1 MISSFYQRY
10 SLYIIG
16 AFLLSLAVIHPLA
29 ESIPPNNDTETWLAD
44 NNQAQALYE
53 EFRYHFGAEE
63 VILITLDRTKYDP
76 QFIEAL
82 SGRLEGL
89 DEIRTVWSPSRF
101 ESLMRGFGVEDEQI
115 PGRLKQVAVSK
126 DGKLAGIAALLTP
139 LGVKDRTATMSRVT
153 SVLEYCHLKP
163 GDVHLAGGPVVIA
176 ELDRLG
182 GKEANQSYFIITILI
197 CHGVLWLTLR
207 QFVPALLILASTIW
221 AFQLTLAIVNLCGG
235 EMNFILDSLPVLV
248 MVFSMAIA
256 IHYLYHF
263 AGVMHEEQP
272 VTAALRGV
280 SWPCFLAMAT
290 TGIGLAS
297 LLTSDIPPVRQFG
310 VATAGGTIAA
320 LIAGLGITPAV
331 LTIFPPVKYERKCWA
346 RWFASLG
353 DWLQPRRKPVAALVS
368 AGVLGCACGLVWF
381 EAEFQ
386 PLKFFPETSKVLRDN
401 NTLREQMA
409 NTDSVEVVVE
419 FDDHHLAETQR
430 VEIIREI
437 ETALEALDHVPVV
450 LSATS
455 WLPDPMPQGFSTELV
470 KMREHSASSDFVAD
484 GGHIWRL
491 SARIS
496 PDEQATQQDIFHQVQ
511 KRADAAASQHDVSI
525 FCTGIAPLVEQAQQ
539 NIFWG
544 FWKSVMM
551 ACGLI
556 TIIMMACL
564 KSVRAGIVAMFPNVT
579 PILVVF
585 GLLGWFGVPTD
596 IGTMMTGSIAL
607 GIAVDGTFHFLTRY
621 RRIYGETQD
630 TAQATREALI
640 ETGPP
645 IVQATLVTGLGM
657 LALTLSNFVPTSRF
671 GLLMAASLGVALIGD
686 LILLPCL
693 LFLRPDKRESSG
705 ETQALTEA
713 EAEITGDIPMQ
724 FELAALS
731 EEFDDDAIEQ
741 QLIETLAEFPDI
753 RLPAMEEPHAEESP
767 SEETPEKSKDH
778 RAEDPHPDGPTGPH
792 HGKTGSDE
800 TTPTE
805 RRDDRF
811 QK

>member
-1 MISSFYQRY
+1 MISRFYARY
-10 SLYIIG
+10 SLHVIG
-16 AFLLSLAVIHPLA
+16 AFLLSLAIIHPLA

-63 VILITLDRTKYDP
+63 VILITLDRTKHDP
-76 QFIEAL
+76 VFIEAL
-82 SGRLEGL
+82 CGRLEGL
-89 DEIRTVWSPSRF
+89 DEIRTVWSPARF
-101 ESLMRGFGVEDEQI
+101 ESLMKGFGVEDGQI
-115 PGRLKQVAVSK
+115 PERLNQIAISK
-126 DGKLAGIAALLTP
+126 DGRLAGIAALLTP
-139 LGVKDRTATMSRVT
+139 QGIRDRTATMSRVT

-182 GKEANQSYFIITILI
+182 GKEANQSYFVITIVI
-197 CHGVLWLTLR
+197 CHSVLWLTLR

-256 IHYLYHF
+256 IHYLYHY
-263 AGVMHEEQP
+263 AGVIREKHP

-310 VATAGGTIAA
+310 IATAGGTIAA
-320 LIAGLGITPAV
+320 LIAGLGITPAI
-331 LTIFPPVKYERKCWA
+331 LTIFPPVRYEQQYWA
-346 RWFASLG
+346 RWFASLA

-368 AGVLGCACGLVWF
+368 AGVIGCACGLCWF

-386 PLKFFPETSKVLRDN
+386 PLKFFPESSKVLQDN
-401 NTLREQMA
+401 NTLRQQMA

-419 FDDHHLAETQR
+419 FDDSDLAETQR
-430 VEIIREI
+430 VEIIRDI
-437 ETALEALDHVPVV
+437 ERSLADLDRVPVV
-450 LSATS
+450 LSATT
-455 WLPDPMPQGFSTELV
+455 WLPDPMPQGFSTNLAR
-470 KMREHSASSDFVAD
+470 MREHSASSDFVAD

-496 PDEQATQQDIFHQVQ
+496 PDEKVTQQDIFRQVEQ
-511 KRADAAASQHDVSI
+511 RAADAAARHHVSV
-525 FCTGIAPLVEQAQQ
+525 FCTGIAPLVEQAQE

-551 ACGLI
+551 ACLLI
-556 TIIMMACL
+556 TFIMMACL
-564 KSVRAGIVAMFPNVT
+564 KSVRAGLVAMFPNVT

-585 GLLGWFGVPTD
+585 GILGWIGVPTD

-621 RRIYGETQD
+621 RRYFSETND
-630 TAQATREALI
+630 TTRATRRALI

-657 LALTLSNFVPTSRF
+657 LALTVSNFVPTSRF

-693 LFLRPDKRESSG
+693 LFLRPDEKRKSDFHDA
-705 ETQALTEA
+705 TTPIHA
-713 EAEITGDIPMQ
+713 EAGRVDKPAPAATEILSAETEEESTE
-724 FELAALS
+724 ELL
-731 EEFDDDAIEQ
+731 
-741 QLIETLAEFPDI
+741 ETIAEFPAV
-753 RLPAMEEPHAEESP
+753 RLPEDSPANGQPRECRAEEPHEEGP
-767 SEETPEKSKDH
+767 S
-778 RAEDPHPDGPTGPH
+778 APH
-792 HGKTGSDE
+792 HDPAGSRKNRKS
-800 TTPTE
+800 P
-805 RRDDRF
+805 RKHDRF
-811 QK
+811 NR